1 MDAFVTIKTQKNQD
15 VLGRTTLVKTIMEYV
30 NSGETLC
37 VYGDIGVGKSHLVH
51 SLIKGVELS
60 HGTNLDLL
68 SHSSSHVIVDN
79 IETEGT
85 LWKEISTRKKLSRG
99 CTIIITCS
107 VKNVDF
113 CDCVEIEPLSQTHQL
128 ELVSLKYP
136 SLSNKEFIN
145 ECMTRAKGNLRNLF
159 HFLENSD
166 DKDIFLSPKD
176 FIHMFLTEKGRV
188 SIGDNVDDHGYSWGI
203 VHENYIDAKD
213 IDYANVI
220 NDISLADVYDT
231 KIYEGSW
238 GCLPFFCH
246 HGIIKPALEINGTLN
261 KECLRP
267 GSAWTK
273 FNNFKMRQNRLTD
286 IKNRSMERLDVEA
299 LLLIRDY
306 CIKDPDRAVEMMV
319 TYGMKS
325 QDVDIINHLAIKTK
339 IKPMAVQSIKK
350 KLKHALGED

>member
-1 MDAFVTIKTQKNQD
+1 MDAFVKIKKQKNPE
-15 VLGRTTLVKTIMEYV
+15 VFGRDTLVKTILEYV

-37 VYGDIGVGKSHLVH
+37 VYGNIGVGKTHLIH
-51 SLIKGVELS
+51 SIIKGVELS

-68 SHSSSHVIVDN
+68 SHSCSHVIVDN
-79 IETEGT
+79 IETDGN
-85 LWKEISTRKKLSRG
+85 LWKEISSRKKLSRG
-99 CTIIITCS
+99 CTIIITHS

-113 CDCVEIEPLSQTHQL
+113 CDCVEIEPLKYELQL
-128 ELVSLKYP
+128 ELVSLMYP
-136 SLSNKEFIN
+136 SLTNKEFID
-145 ECMTRAKGNLRNLF
+145 ECIMKAKGNIRNLF
-159 HFLENSD
+159 HYLEKSD

-176 FIHMFLTEKGRV
+176 FIHTLLTEKGHV
-188 SIGDNVDDHGYSWGI
+188 EIGENVDDHGYSWGI

-213 IDYANVI
+213 IDPASVMDDLTI
-220 NDISLADVYDT
+220 ADMYDT

-238 GCLPFFCH
+238 ELLPYFCH
-246 HGIIKPALEINGTLN
+246 HGIMKPALEINGTLN

-286 IKNRSMERLDVEA
+286 IKNRSMGRLDVDA
-299 LLLIRDY
+299 MLLVRDY

-319 TYGMKS
+319 TYGMKP
-325 QDVDIINHLAIKTK
+325 QDVDIMNHLAIKTK
-339 IKPMAVQSIKK
+339 IKPKAVQSIKK